1 MVCPVFTIRS
11 IAPVYTLYVIPESSS
26 DQDVVHSLT
35 SVQLNALFSDSQRE
49 LEATSQQLQS
59 TTESLVATQDQLAV
73 TQTNL
78 HKTRED
84 RDEKG
89 FLVEE
94 HVRNEQTLITEAEE
108 VKRYSKKASISLCV
122 VRFALVDIQIHC
134 RTNLGWMSKLLLEQM
149 NTKFALMDSW
159 LPIYVYRYYMYMYNM
174 HM

>member
-1 MVCPVFTIRS
+1 MVCPVSTIRS

-108 VKRYSKKASISLCV
+108 VKRYSKKSFHQSLCN
-122 VRFALVDIQIHC
+122 C
-134 RTNLGWMSKLLLEQM
+134 KLLLEQM

-174 HM
+174 YM

>member
-1 MVCPVFTIRS
+1 MVCPVSTIRS
-11 IAPVYTLYVIPESSS
+11 IGSCIYTVYVIPESSS

-94 HVRNEQTLITEAEE
+94 HVRNEQTLLTEAEE
-108 VKRYSKKASISLCV
+108 VNYPKISFHQSLCCSFCIG
-122 VRFALVDIQIHC
+122 RHPNPLQYELRLDQ
-134 RTNLGWMSKLLLEQM
+134 
-149 NTKFALMDSW
+149 
-159 LPIYVYRYYMYMYNM
+159 
-174 HM
+174 

>member
-1 MVCPVFTIRS
+1 MVCPVSTIRS

-108 VKRYSKKASISLCV
+108 VNCPKIFQKSFHQSLCCSFCIG
-122 VRFALVDIQIHC
+122 RHPNPLQYELRLDQ
-134 RTNLGWMSKLLLEQM
+134 
-149 NTKFALMDSW
+149 
-159 LPIYVYRYYMYMYNM
+159 
-174 HM
+174 